1 MIKIKNKEYK
11 FKFGFKALMMFE
23 KETGKSVATLC
34 ENIMMESI
42 VDIAYSGMKAC
53 GEKVSKDFIIDAI
66 DDDISLI
73 NVITEAMSS
82 DMASF
87 NNLGKEAKK

>member
-1 MIKIKNKEYK
+1 MSS
-11 FKFGFKALMMFE
+11 E
-23 KETGKSVATLC
+23 K
-34 ENIMMESI
+34 
-42 VDIAYSGMKAC
+42 
-53 GEKVSKDFIIDAI
+53 KVSKDFIIDAI

-87 NNLGKEAKK
+87 SNLGKEAKK